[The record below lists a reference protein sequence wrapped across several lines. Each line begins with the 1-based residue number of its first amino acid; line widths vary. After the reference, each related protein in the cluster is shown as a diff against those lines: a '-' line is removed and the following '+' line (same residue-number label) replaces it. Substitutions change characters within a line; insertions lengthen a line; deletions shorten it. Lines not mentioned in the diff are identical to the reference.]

1 MHVDAT
7 ALTHLLRAA
16 SMRDDRWIRQV
27 LLTHLFGRR
36 RPLAELLCSNYSEA
50 FLARDIYRGGARFKN
65 MDYP

>member
-1 MHVDAT
+1 
-7 ALTHLLRAA
+7 
-16 SMRDDRWIRQV
+16 MRDDRWIRQV